1 MKVWLRIAW
10 HVLTEIG
17 GMTLL
22 EHIKADHMFVICD
35 IRQMLVEQLMVAAEV
50 SECIA
55 RRFTY
60 GFLRYLANSLK
71 PLVVTR
77 IIDDP
82 STLLDTIV
90 LDPLLVRRRNQV
102 LLRYHTRIPD
112 AI

>member
-1 MKVWLRIAW
+1 MWLRIAW

-60 GFLRYLANSLK
+60 GFLRIHSCTLSI
-71 PLVVTR
+71 VVG
-77 IIDDP
+77 IK
-82 STLLDTIV
+82 V
-90 LDPLLVRRRNQV
+90 EHCV
-102 LLRYHTRIPD
+102 
-112 AI
+112 